1 MRRFIPN
8 SDADRSA
15 MLEAIGLKDSDE
27 LFAHIPGKLRF
38 QGTLEIPGPLSEP
51 ELTCRM
57 ARLAEANTAIRPA
70 DAFLGA
76 GAYAHYIPAAL
87 DGIISR
93 SEFLSAY
100 TPYQAEISQGT
111 LQAIFEFQTMICQ
124 LTGMDVANGSLYDG
138 ATAVAEAVLMSLR
151 VNRNRRRVVAAG
163 SLNPLYR
170 DVMRTYLSNLEIQL
184 DEVPFGIDGTVDP
197 GSLAGQLED
206 ASCLVLQHPNFFG
219 RLENVAGLAAVA
231 HEQGAHLVAAVS
243 EPVSLG
249 LLTPL
254 GDQGVDLAAGNGA
267 SFGSPLS
274 FGGPGLGFIAC
285 RQSMVRSLPGR
296 LAGQTVDQDGRT
308 AYVLT
313 LSTREQHIRRAKAT
327 SNICTN
333 QALCATAAT
342 VFMSLMGQDG
352 ARELARQNALKAHYA
367 RGRLC
372 AIPGVVDLFPGPC
385 FNEFVLR
392 LPGDP
397 VRLAEA
403 LLEEK
408 ILAGLPLG
416 GYYPDLADA
425 MLFCVTEVNSRE
437 SIDRLTGNLEGV
449 L

>member
-8 SDADRSA
+8 SDTDRSA
-15 MLEAIGLKDSDE
+15 MLEEIGLKSSEE
-27 LFAHIPGKLRF
+27 LFGHIPEQLRF
-38 QGTLEIPGPLSEP
+38 RGDLEIPGPLSEP
-51 ELTCRM
+51 ELT
-57 ARLAEANTAIRPA
+57 AELAGLAEANLAIRPS

-76 GAYAHYIPAAL
+76 GAYAHYLPAAL

-111 LQAIFEFQTMICQ
+111 LQAIFEFQTMVCQ

-151 VNRNRRRVVAAG
+151 VSRKRHRVVVAG

-170 DVMRTYLSNLEIQL
+170 DVMRTYLRNLDVERA
-184 DEVPFGIDGTVDP
+184 EVPFGTNGTVDP
-197 GSLAGQLED
+197 GALAGHLDD
-206 ASCLVLQHPNFFG
+206 ASCLVVQHPNFFG
-219 RLENVAGLAAVA
+219 RLEDVAGLAAAA
-231 HEQGAHLVAAVS
+231 HQAGAHLVAAVS

-249 LLTPL
+249 LLTPV
-254 GDQGVDLAAGNGA
+254 GDLGVDLVAGNGA
-267 SFGSPLS
+267 SFGNALS

-285 RQSMVRSLPGR
+285 RQKMVRSLPGR
-296 LAGQTVDQDGRT
+296 LAGQTVDQQGRIG
-308 AYVLT
+308 YVLT

-342 VFMSLMGQDG
+342 VFMSLMGQGG
-352 ARELARQNALKAHYA
+352 ALELARQNALKAHYA
-367 RGRLC
+367 RGRLT
-372 AIPGVVDLFPGPC
+372 AIPGVEDLFPGPC

-392 LPGDP
+392 LPGDAGEA
-397 VRLAEA
+397 AEA

-408 ILAGLPLG
+408 IVAGLPLG
-416 GYYPDLADA
+416 RFYPDLADA

-437 SIDRLTGNLEGV
+437 RIDRLAAKLEGV

>member
-1 MRRFIPN
+1 
-8 SDADRSA
+8 
-15 MLEAIGLKDSDE
+15 MLEEIGLKSSEE
-27 LFAHIPGKLRF
+27 LFAHIPGQMRF
-38 QGTLEIPGPLSEP
+38 DGDLAVPGPLSEP
-51 ELTCRM
+51 ELTARL
-57 ARLAEANTAIRPA
+57 ARLAEGNTAVRPG

-76 GAYAHYIPAAL
+76 GAYAHFLPAAL
-87 DGIISR
+87 DGLISR
-93 SEFLSAY
+93 YEFLTAY

-111 LQAIFEFQTMICQ
+111 LQAIFEFQTMVCQ

-151 VNRNRRRVVAAG
+151 VSRTRRRVVVAG

-170 DVMRTYLSNLEIQL
+170 DVMRTYLSNLEIVL
-184 DEVPFGIDGTVDP
+184 DEVPCGAGGTVDP
-197 GSLAGQLED
+197 GALVGQLED
-206 ASCLVLQHPNFFG
+206 ASCLVVQHPNFFG
-219 RLENVAGLAAVA
+219 RLEDLAGLTEAAHQA
-231 HEQGAHLVAAVS
+231 GAHLVAAVS

-249 LLTPL
+249 LLTPA
-254 GDQGVDLAAGNGA
+254 GDFGVDLVAGNGA
-267 SFGSPLS
+267 SFGNPLS

-285 RQSMVRSLPGR
+285 RQKMVRSLPGR
-296 LAGQTVDQDGRT
+296 LAGQTVDQQGRT
-308 AYVLT
+308 GYVLT

-342 VFMSLMGQDG
+342 IFMSLMGQGG

-367 RGRLC
+367 RGRLS
-372 AIPGVVDLFPGPC
+372 AIPGVEDLFPGPC

-392 LPGDP
+392 LPADAGKA
-397 VRLAEA
+397 AEA

-416 GYYPDLADA
+416 RFYPDLNDA

-437 SIDRLTGNLEGV
+437 SIDRLAVKLEGV

>member
-8 SDADRSA
+8 SDTDRAA
-15 MLEAIGLKDSDE
+15 MLEEIGLKDSEE
-27 LFAHIPGKLRF
+27 LFSHIPGQLRF
-38 QGTLEIPGPLSEP
+38 QGDLDIPGPLSEP
-51 ELTCRM
+51 ELTARM
-57 ARLAEANTAIRPA
+57 AELAEANTAIRPA
-70 DAFLGA
+70 DAFIGA
-76 GAYAHYIPAAL
+76 GAYAHYLPAAL
-87 DGIISR
+87 DGVISR

-151 VNRNRRRVVAAG
+151 VSRNRRRVVAAG

-170 DVMRTYLSNLEIQL
+170 DVMRTYLSNLDIQL
-184 DEVPFGIDGTVDP
+184 DEVPFDSGGTVDP

-219 RLENVAGLAAVA
+219 RLEDVSGLTAAA
-231 HEQGAHLVAAVS
+231 HEAGAHVVAAVS

-249 LLTPL
+249 LLTAV
-254 GDQGVDLAAGNGA
+254 GDLGVDLVAGNGA
-267 SFGSPLS
+267 SFGNPLS

-285 RQSMVRSLPGR
+285 RQKMVRSLPGR

-313 LSTREQHIRRAKAT
+313 LATREQHIRRAKAT

-352 ARELARQNALKAHYA
+352 ARELARQNALKSHYA
-367 RGRLC
+367 RGRLT
-372 AIPGVVDLFPGPC
+372 AIPGVEDLFPGPC

-392 LPGDP
+392 LPGDAGR
-397 VRLAEA
+397 VAEA
-403 LLEEK
+403 LLK
-408 ILAGLPLG
+408 DRILGGLPLG
-416 GYYPDLADA
+416 SYYPDLAHA

-437 SIDRLTGNLEGV
+437 SIDRLAARLEGA